1 MQPGHE
7 ERERFSLPT
16 RKGLGGTGRFGRAG
30 RNSPEAAPSQE
41 EPALP
46 QRRGGRDGG
55 PAAADG
61 QDTGAHPSGSYHVE
75 NSDIGSYGTGSSRR
89 GSQDTGGYPSSSYDI
104 GNYDIGSSDTG
115 STRRGSPDN
124 GEFPGGS
131 YDSGGYPAVGYD
143 AGGGQPVG
151 YDAGGGQPV
160 GYDPGGRRPV
170 GYDAGGGQPVGYDA
184 GGRRP
189 VGYDPGG
196 RQPVGYSGG
205 DGDDSAPAPGR
216 ERRRGR
222 RPSHARATK
231 PETPRPGS
239 AGPGQQPRGG
249 QADDDAALSPLPPLP
264 PLTPRRGH
272 WDEPDP
278 HSRDSAA
285 HDDQGDADW

>member
-1 MQPGHE
+1 MQAEHE

-30 RNSPEAAPSQE
+30 RSSPSAAPSQDE
-41 EPALP
+41 QPDPALP
-46 QRRGGRDGG
+46 GRRGTRDGG
-55 PAAADG
+55 PTAADG
-61 QDTGAHPSGSYHVE
+61 QDTGAHPSGNYDIE
-75 NSDIGSYGTGSSRR
+75 NSDIGSYGDSSRR
-89 GSQDTGGYPSSSYDI
+89 GGQDSGRYPTSSYDI

-115 STRRGSPDN
+115 SSRRGSPDN
-124 GEFPGGS
+124 GEFPSGS
-131 YDSGGYPAVGYD
+131 HDSGGYPDV
-143 AGGGQPVG
+143 
-151 YDAGGGQPV
+151 
-160 GYDPGGRRPV
+160 
-170 GYDAGGGQPVGYDA
+170 
-184 GGRRP
+184 
-189 VGYDPGG
+189 GG

-205 DGDDSAPAPGR
+205 DGDESGPAPGR

-222 RPSHARATK
+222 RPSHARATR
-231 PETPRPGS
+231 PGTPRPGS

-264 PLTPRRGH
+264 PPTPRRGQ

>member
-46 QRRGGRDGG
+46 QPRGARDGG
-55 PAAADG
+55 PTAADG

-160 GYDPGGRRPV
+160 GYD
-170 GYDAGGGQPVGYDA
+170 A
-184 GGRRP
+184 
-189 VGYDPGG
+189 GG

-272 WDEPDP
+272 WDETDP
-278 HSRDSAA
+278 HSRDGAA